1 MAATP
6 LVTVVIPTYNTADYT
21 GAAIESV
28 LAQTYA
34 SYEIIVVNDGSPDTL
49 QLERVLSRFGD
60 RVRYISQENQGVS
73 AARNTGILAATTPFV
88 AFLDS
93 DDVWEPDYLAVQ
105 MAMFDADPS
114 LDAIYP
120 NARIFGDHPHAGR
133 TFMDVCPSDGPVTFE
148 AILTQRCN
156 VFIGMVARRDVLV
169 RAGLFDP
176 ALGAAEDFELWLRVV
191 TGGGRMA
198 YHRRPLVRFRKRR
211 GSLSSDPVW
220 MMTQALKAVDKVR
233 RTVTLDERQ
242 RIAVERRYREFEA
255 ELALAEGKRAFF
267 RLDAEAALRH
277 LQTANATLHSARL
290 SAICAVLRLAPRLLL
305 NLYRWRD
312 RLVLRSDTRF

>member
-1 MAATP
+1 MATTP

-28 LAQTYA
+28 LAQTYP

-73 AARNTGILAATTPFV
+73 AARNTGIRAATTPFV

-105 MAMFDADPS
+105 MAMFDADPT

-176 ALGAAEDFELWLRVV
+176 ALGAAEDFDLWLRVV

-198 YHRRPLVRFRKRR
+198 YHRRPLVQFRKRR

-233 RTVTLDERQ
+233 RTMTLDERQ

-290 SAICAVLRLAPRLLL
+290 SAICGVLRLAPRLLL